1 MSAQNARAATAIVLL
16 AAGKGTRMRSTR
28 PKVLH
33 EIAGQ
38 PMLHFAIRAAITL
51 APQRIALVVGQDA
64 QAVANSARSLAPE
77 VEICLQREQLGT
89 GHAVRMA
96 EGALS
101 DFDGQLIVLF
111 GDTPFLSAATMAKLI
126 ETPEA
131 ITVLGFQT
139 DSPGRYGRLVMDGEA
154 LLRITEA
161 KDATPDE
168 LQIKTCNSG
177 VMAGPAKTIF
187 RLLSQLTSEN
197 AQGEYYLTDLPALA
211 RAEGVLTRAVFC
223 DIAETLGINDRIDLA
238 AAEAAFQT
246 RARAQAMAA
255 GATLIAPET
264 VHFSWDT
271 VLGQDVVIEPNV
283 VFGPGVEIADDVTI
297 RAFSHLAETRIAPG
311 VSIGPFARLRG
322 GTEIAEG
329 AYIGN
334 FVEMKKADFG
344 PGAKASH
351 LTYVGDAE
359 VGAEANLG
367 AGTITCNYDGVSKH
381 RTQIGARA
389 FIGTNTALVAPVK
402 IGEDAYTATGSVV
415 TKDVPPGDL
424 AIARGRQENKPGL
437 ARKLRQRL
445 LGLKAAKE

>member
-38 PMLHFAIRAAITL
+38 PMLHFAMRAAMTL
-51 APQRIALVVGQDA
+51 APQRIAVVVGQDA
-64 QAVANSARSLAPE
+64 EAVALSARSLVPE
-77 VEICLQREQLGT
+77 VEIFLQREQLGT

-96 EGALS
+96 EGTLS

-211 RAEGVLTRAVFC
+211 RAEGVFTRAVFC

-283 VFGPGVEIADDVTI
+283 IFGPGVEIADDVTI
-297 RAFSHLAETRIAPG
+297 RAFTHLAETRIAPG
-311 VSIGPFARLRG
+311 VSVGPFARLRG